1 MTIETSRLRYML
13 LQSRNPD
20 DPIREHEVECFAERL
35 DAPPESIR
43 THDLITESLDPRVAD
58 DVDVFLLGGSGDH
71 SVAHESSWLERALES
86 LRGVRASRTPTF
98 ASCWGFQAMARALGG
113 RVVHDLENAEVGTH
127 RVMVTEEGARDALFA
142 ELGPTFDGQMG
153 HEDRVVELPETATLL
168 ATSGDNVFQA
178 YRFDDAPIYC
188 TQFHPELNREALLI
202 RLRQYP
208 KYVETIAR
216 TPMKEF
222 EETVTEAAAASELL
236 KRFVTAIAPAS

>member
-1 MTIETSRLRYML
+1 ML

-20 DPIREHEVECFAERL
+20 DPIREHEIECFAEML
-35 DAPPESIR
+35 DAPQEAIR
-43 THDLITESLDPRVAD
+43 THDLITQSLDPSVAD

-71 SVAHESSWLERALES
+71 SVVRESSWLERALES
-86 LRGVRASRTPTF
+86 LRGVHASRTPTF

-127 RVMVTEEGARDALFA
+127 QLTLTDEGTHDPLFA

-153 HEDRVVELPETATLL
+153 HEDRVVELPRNATLL
-168 ATSGDNVFQA
+168 ATSSDNVFQA

-188 TQFHPELNREALLI
+188 TQFHPELTREALLV

-216 TPMKEF
+216 CPMEEF
-222 EETVTEAAAASELL
+222 ERTVTETSAASGLL
-236 KRFVTAIAPAS
+236 RRFVTARAAAH